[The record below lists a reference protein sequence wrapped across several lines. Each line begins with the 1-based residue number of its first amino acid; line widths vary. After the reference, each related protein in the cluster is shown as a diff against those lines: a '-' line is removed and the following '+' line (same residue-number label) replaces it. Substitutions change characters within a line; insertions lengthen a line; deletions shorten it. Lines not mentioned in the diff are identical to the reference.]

1 MACIEVKNL
10 HFSYPNAQREA
21 LTDISFMLR
30 EGEFVT
36 LMGSS
41 GGGKS
46 TLLRCIKPALR
57 PHGSLS
63 GDILFFGEPIDMLDA
78 RRQASEIAFVQQNP
92 DHQIVTD
99 KVWHELAFGLESLGE
114 EKTVIRRRV
123 AEMAAFFGI
132 EDWFYKDISTLSGG
146 QKQLLN
152 LAAVMTLQ
160 PRLLLLDEPT
170 AQVDPIAATEF
181 LHAVARICRELGTS
195 VILSEHRLEEALPLS
210 DRVLALDGAQLAY
223 AAPEQVAHALKDT
236 PLQAALP
243 TPLRLC
249 GALTVAEARQWFG
262 EQKLLPL
269 PERKPRAEQ
278 GCAAELKHLSFRYE
292 KQGAQIIKDLSCHF
306 AKGQMTAI
314 LGGNGAGKSTL
325 LSLLAG
331 VKKPQHGTVKLHG
344 RAAYLPQDPQMLFL
358 RESLREDL
366 REVSEDIGDVVRACR
381 LELLLDRHPYDLSG
395 GEQQRAALAKVLL
408 AKPEIL
414 LLDEPTKGMDAASK
428 RELAAILDALLQEGM
443 SVIMV
448 SHDVEFC
455 AEFADCCRMLFDGGF
470 VAEGAPQDFF
480 AGNSFYTTSANR
492 IARSRLPQLVC
503 CTELL
508 AVCGIKE
515 APIAPPSSR
524 GERTQTVKSTAPKE
538 KPLSAWRITL
548 SGLLFFSAVLLGIPI
563 LTDWKPS
570 LLQSLDKNLHYGL
583 LAACL
588 IASFAC
594 LLRRGKKVKHS
605 WWMLLTLLVCI
616 PTLYLGVLFRDQ
628 YLWISLLLLCEL
640 MLPFFLRFERR
651 RPGARELVLLAVL
664 SALCVAGRMAF
675 SAIPQCKPVMALV
688 IISGISLGS
697 EGGFLV
703 GALSMLLSNMMLGQG
718 PWPLWQMFAMGAV
731 GFLAGALYC
740 HGILRR
746 DRLSL
751 CVFGALAAVVLYGVL
766 MNLSSA
772 ITWHKELSWKILL
785 AYCASGFPMDLMQA
799 VSTVGFLWL
808 FAKPM
813 LKKMQRIREK
823 YGIM

>member
-10 HFSYPNAQREA
+10 HFTYPNAPQEA
-21 LTDISFMLR
+21 LTDLNFTLR

-46 TLLRCIKPALR
+46 TLLRCLKPSLR

-63 GDILFFGEPIDMLDA
+63 GEILFFGEPIDALDA

-99 KVWHELAFGLESLGE
+99 KVWHELAFGLESLGA

-152 LAAVMTLQ
+152 LAAVMTMQ

-170 AQVDPIAATEF
+170 AQLDPIAATEF

-195 VILSEHRLEEALPLS
+195 VILSEHRLEEALALS
-210 DRVLALDGAQLAY
+210 DRVLALDGVQLAY
-223 AAPEQVAHALKDT
+223 DVPVQAAHALKKT
-236 PLQAALP
+236 PLQAGLP

-249 GALTVAEARQWFG
+249 GKLSIAEARQWFC
-262 EQKLLPL
+262 EQNILPL

-292 KQGAQIIKDLSCHF
+292 KQGTQIIKDLSCRF

-331 VKKPQHGTVKLHG
+331 LKKPQHGSVTLHG

-366 REVSEDIGDVVRACR
+366 CEVSEDIEQVVCACR
-381 LELLLDRHPYDLSG
+381 LESLLDRHPYDLSG

-443 SVIMV
+443 SVILV

-508 AVCGIKE
+508 TVCGIEEKK
-515 APIAPPSSR
+515 PTLPPMRTDRKPPSA
-524 GERTQTVKSTAPKE
+524 RTQARETPI
-538 KPLSAWRITL
+538 PAWRIGL
-548 SGLLFFSAVLLGIPI
+548 SGLLFFLAVFLGLPI
-563 LTDWKPS
+563 LTEWKPS
-570 LLQSLDKNLHYGL
+570 FLSGLQKELHYGL

-588 IASFAC
+588 MGSFVC
-594 LLRRGKKVKHS
+594 LLRRGRKVKPS

-616 PTLYLGVLFRDQ
+616 PTLYLGVLFREQ
-628 YLWISLLLLCEL
+628 YLWISVLLLLEL

-651 RPGARELVLLAVL
+651 RPTARELVLLAVL

-718 PWPLWQMFAMGAV
+718 PWTLWQMFAMGAV
-731 GFLAGALYC
+731 GFLAGALYRR
-740 HGILRR
+740 GILRR

-751 CVFGALAAVVLYGVL
+751 CVFGALAAVLLYGVL

-772 ITWHKELSWKILL
+772 ITWHKELSWKIVL

-799 VSTVGFLWL
+799 VSTVAFLWL
-808 FAKPM
+808 FATPM